1 MSKFLN
7 TIIRKITWKT
17 ASVFTVLF
25 IVMFVLIN
33 YSGIGVSG
41 LLRITGGANILDF
54 ELGYTQEKAYDMLTA
69 LGTEGRAFYLGK
81 IMPLDFPFP
90 LAYMLFYVGW
100 IALLL
105 KQSDPKEWCKYLL
118 FVPVLAMVFDWIENI
133 GIITMLHHYPN
144 LPSWAV
150 VTASISGILKMAF
163 VGGSFAV
170 MLGLFVFRLRT
181 APKAK

>member
-1 MSKFLN
+1 MNKFLN
-7 TIIRKITWKT
+7 MVIRKTSWKT
-17 ASVFTVLF
+17 ASLFTVLF
-25 IVMFVLIN
+25 IVLFVLIN

-69 LGTEGRAFYLGK
+69 LGTEGRAFYLTK

-105 KQSDPKEWCKYLL
+105 QQAATKAWCKHLL

-133 GIITMLHHYPN
+133 GIITMLRHYPN

-150 VTASISGILKMAF
+150 VTASTFGLLKMAF
-163 VGGSFAV
+163 VGGSLAV
-170 MLGLFVFRLRT
+170 MLALFVFRLRT
-181 APKAK
+181 VPKA